1 MSTLSLPPTPTVAI
15 SVAIGRAATIIVL
28 GLLVGLVTSMA
39 AIGFTTAVYTL
50 NDILLVSDYSRFRSD
65 THPLALQGLSLFIPM
80 MGGIAVA
87 ILIFRIDPRGRPSG
101 PPDVIKAIQL
111 QTDMP
116 PTRSGLASTLAALIS
131 LSIGASVGQY
141 GPMVYLGAILGQL
154 AARLRT
160 SIPNLTAICISCG
173 VAAAIAAAFNAPIA
187 GLIFAHE
194 VILRHYSMQTF
205 APVTV
210 AATTGYFIAN
220 VVFEKTPILVVQ
232 NSSSIPHGEE
242 FILFAVLGL
251 LCALVALLYMR
262 SILFAAQKGQLF
274 KAYPIARGA
283 AAGLVVGLCLLMV
296 PEIIG
301 LGQVTLRFS
310 TLEGAFAAN
319 ELALLMMGKIAL
331 TAFCLGFGFVGG
343 VFSPALVIGALF
355 GGLFWTILTAGF
367 GFALSDFSIYVV
379 CAMMAVTS
387 PVIGAPLS
395 AILIVFELTR
405 SYDLAIASMICVVF
419 SNALAFRVF
428 GRSLFDRQLKN
439 QGIDLSKGRDQAQLT
454 ALRVIDLAK
463 ADTAVFA
470 PSDTEE
476 AVVSA
481 LKATGFNQG
490 FLREPETGIFI
501 GPISRSDLDPK
512 ASTPVR
518 NKIHDIDL
526 IFNNK
531 TNVLQAMEQLEN
543 FVGDAVPIV
552 DPADNR
558 LLGVVTEADII
569 QAYLKM
575 VTRLRQEENA
585 TL

>member
-1 MSTLSLPPTPTVAI
+1 MSTLSLQPTSSIPLGVAI
-15 SVAIGRAATIIVL
+15 RRAATIIVL
-28 GLLVGLVTSMA
+28 GLLVGIVTSIA

-65 THPLALQGLSLFIPM
+65 IPPLVLQGLSLFIPM
-80 MGGIAVA
+80 VGGVAVA
-87 ILIFRIDPRGRPSG
+87 ILIFRIDPRGRSSG

-116 PTRSGLASTLAALIS
+116 QTRSGLASTLAALIS

-141 GPMVYLGAILGQL
+141 GPMVYLGAMLGQI

-210 AATTGYFIAN
+210 AATTGYFMAN

-232 NSSSIPHGEE
+232 SSSIPHGEE
-242 FILFAVLGL
+242 FILFAILGL
-251 LCALVALLYMR
+251 LCAFVALLYMR
-262 SILFAAQKGQLF
+262 SILFAAKKGQLF
-274 KAYPIARGA
+274 KEHPIARGA
-283 AAGLVVGLCLLMV
+283 AAGLVVGLCLLMI

-319 ELALLMMGKIAL
+319 EMTLFILGKIAL

-355 GGLFWTILTAGF
+355 GGLFWTILTASF
-367 GFALSDFSIYVV
+367 NFALSDFSIYVV

-428 GRSLFDRQLKN
+428 GRSLFDHQLKT

-454 ALRVIDLAK
+454 ALLVIDLAK
-463 ADTAVFA
+463 ANTAVFA

-490 FLREPETGIFI
+490 FLREPETGAFI

-512 ASTPVR
+512 ASTLVQ
-518 NKIHDIDL
+518 NKVHDIDL

-543 FVGDAVPIV
+543 FVGDAVPVV

>member
-1 MSTLSLPPTPTVAI
+1 MSTLSLPPTPTATI
-15 SVAIGRAATIIVL
+15 SAAIGRAATIILL
-28 GLLVGLVTSMA
+28 GLLVGFVTSVA
-39 AIGFTTAVYTL
+39 AISFTTAVYTL
-50 NDILLVSDYSRFRSD
+50 NDIMLVSEYSRFRSD
-65 THPLALQGLSLFIPM
+65 THPLTLQALSLFIPM

-87 ILIFRIDPRGRPSG
+87 ILIFRIDPRRRPSG

-111 QTDMP
+111 QTGMP
-116 PTRSGLASTLAALIS
+116 STRSGLASTLAALIS

-141 GPMVYLGAILGQL
+141 GPMVYLGAMLGQL
-154 AARLRT
+154 TARLRT

-194 VILRHYSMQTF
+194 VILRHYSIQTF

-210 AATTGYFIAN
+210 AATTGYFITN
-220 VVFEKTPILVVQ
+220 VIFEKTPILVVQ

-251 LCALVALLYMR
+251 LCALVALLYMQ

-283 AAGLVVGLCLLMV
+283 AAGLVVGLCLLMI

-310 TLEGAFAAN
+310 TLEGAFTAN
-319 ELALLMMGKIAL
+319 ELALFMMGKIAL

-343 VFSPALVIGALF
+343 VFSPALIIGALF

-367 GFALSDFSIYVV
+367 GFNLSDFSIYVV

-463 ADTAVFA
+463 ADTPVFA
-470 PSDTEE
+470 PDDTEE
-476 AVVSA
+476 VVVSA

-490 FLREPETGIFI
+490 FLREPETGTFV
-501 GPISRSDLDPK
+501 GSVSRSDLDPK

-518 NKIHDIDL
+518 NKIHAVDL
-526 IFNNK
+526 IFDNT
-531 TNVLQAMEQLEN
+531 TNVLQAMERLEN
-543 FVGDAVPIV
+543 FVGDAVPII